1 MSGKRVAPT
10 KPKKPI
16 GFTNQLAVKLVRL
29 LSGGL
34 FGGFILAVLSIKYN
48 YVGSLLCYTCVFTPI
63 GTALSIVL
71 AKVVDKS
78 KAENTSA
85 DGDGIIYA
93 TAKANNF
100 KKVQETPFQD
110 SPSV

>member
-1 MSGKRVAPT
+1 MST
-10 KPKKPI
+10 QPKKPL
-16 GFTNQLAVKLVRL
+16 GFTNKLAVRLVNL

-34 FGGFILAVLSIKYN
+34 FGGFLLAVLSIKYN

-63 GTALSIVL
+63 GTALSVVL
-71 AKVVDKS
+71 AKVVDKN

-93 TAKANNF
+93 KAKANNF
-100 KKVQETPFQD
+100 ND
-110 SPSV
+110 SPAI

>member
-1 MSGKRVAPT
+1 MSGKRLLSTQP
-10 KPKKPI
+10 KPKV
-16 GFTNQLAVKLVRL
+16 GFTNQLAIKLVRL

-34 FGGFILAVLSIKYN
+34 SGGFVLAVLSIKYN

-93 TAKANNF
+93 KAKANNF
-100 KKVQETPFQD
+100 KS
-110 SPSV
+110 SPAV

>member
-1 MSGKRVAPT
+1 MRGKRLLSTQP
-10 KPKKPI
+10 KPRV
-16 GFTNQLAVKLVRL
+16 GFTNQLAIKLVRL

-34 FGGFILAVLSIKYN
+34 FGGFVLAVLSIKYN

-85 DGDGIIYA
+85 DGDGIVY
-93 TAKANNF
+93 AKAKASN
-100 KKVQETPFQD
+100 FQD
-110 SPSV
+110 SPAV

>member
-1 MSGKRVAPT
+1 MRGKRLLSAQQ
-10 KPKKPI
+10 KPKV
-16 GFTNQLAVKLVRL
+16 GFTNQLAIKLVRL

-34 FGGFILAVLSIKYN
+34 LGGFVLAVLSIKYN
-48 YVGSLLCYTCVFTPI
+48 YVGSLLCYTCVFTPV

-85 DGDGIIYA
+85 DGDGIVYA
-93 TAKANNF
+93 KAKANNF
-100 KKVQETPFQD
+100 QD
-110 SPSV
+110 SPAV